1 MIFAWIACKT
11 IYSAARAGQGI
22 DAVTDS
28 GVYVKRN

>member
-22 DAVTDS
+22 DAVTD
-28 GVYVKRN
+28 GVYVKRNQ